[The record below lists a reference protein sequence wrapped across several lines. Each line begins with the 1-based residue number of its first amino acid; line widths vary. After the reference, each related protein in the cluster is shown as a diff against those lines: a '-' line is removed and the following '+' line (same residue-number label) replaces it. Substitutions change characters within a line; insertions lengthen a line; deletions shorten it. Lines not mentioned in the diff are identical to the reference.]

1 MGIFL
6 KVLKEIGIAIAII
19 AVIGLAAYIAFREQ
33 IPYGKDVPKGDAYA
47 AIDKKV
53 YSVSSN
59 DRLTEVKAITVIHET
74 NSNQIIDAE
83 NEVRIQTGKYTPFGT
98 ISTESDLPDEI
109 VDSTVTITPGT
120 AEDTTTDETLV
131 YPSTGDAT
139 VDAIMSEHAA
149 DQNQDPEQ
157 VAKDRMGITE

>member
-1 MGIFL
+1 MKIL
-6 KVLKEIGIAIAII
+6 LTIVKEIGLLLVIIAI
-19 AVIGLAAYIAFREQ
+19 VGLAAFIAFKDQ
-33 IPYGKDVPKGDAYA
+33 IPYGKEIPKGEAYA
-47 AIDKKV
+47 TINQKE

-59 DRLTEVKAITVIHET
+59 NRLESVKAITVIHEA

-98 ISTESDLPDEI
+98 ISTETDLPSET
-109 VDSTVTITPGT
+109 VNSTVTITPGT
-120 AEDTTTDETLV
+120 EEKNETLV
-131 YPSTGDAT
+131 YPSTGNTT

-157 VAKDRMGITE
+157 VAKDRMGITD